1 MAILNRNIF
10 KEFTSD
16 LTEVNINCK
25 TERAAIDLLNFL
37 GENGFKW
44 AVTGNDFKV
53 SNSTYWDTYKGK
65 TFYNVNRLNKRVSWG
80 LIDDFEKTY
89 YEWKLMKKLT
99 KEDLN
104 WDTFKSEKI
113 AVHCKTQQ
121 EVAEFLCWI
130 NQIKEIEINNLLE
143 ACYLGWKDYKERVCF
158 EFISYREELGY
169 SSCGFY
175 KSNGF
180 EVIEWINPKNIFE
193 ISGTINTDLSLR
205 DFYEKFIDFIES
217 QNSSFGGTISEK

>member
-25 TERAAIDLLNFL
+25 TERAAMDLLNFL

-80 LIDDFEKTY
+80 LVDDFEKTY
-89 YEWKLMKKLT
+89 YEWRPDKTIT
-99 KEDLN
+99 KE
-104 WDTFKSEKI
+104 
-113 AVHCKTQQ
+113 
-121 EVAEFLCWI
+121 
-130 NQIKEIEINNLLE
+130 NL
-143 ACYLGWKDYKERVCF
+143 
-158 EFISYREELGY
+158 
-169 SSCGFY
+169 
-175 KSNGF
+175 
-180 EVIEWINPKNIFE
+180 
-193 ISGTINTDLSLR
+193 T
-205 DFYEKFIDFIES
+205 
-217 QNSSFGGTISEK
+217 